1 LTVASFTKAGY
12 ALKNVSIPGT
22 GGGLIS
28 FGKNQPYAIGPINVV
43 TYSPTSKTLV
53 PASATAK

>member
-1 LTVASFTKAGY
+1 
-12 ALKNVSIPGT
+12 VSIPGT